1 LRLDVPSGFA
11 TQVVLLEAP
20 SAECLPQSPWL
31 LLGDANVKPIWQ
43 SFEMPEPPLA
53 IWAEA
58 GENTKRMEFLV
69 STLEHWASHNV
80 DRDCTLVV
88 LGGGTLIDVG
98 GLAASLYMRGI
109 QWHAWPT
116 TLLAQIDA
124 AIGGKT
130 AINLDSGKNLAGT
143 FHSPKRV
150 VAAAKFLDY
159 LPDRHQKSGKWEMI
173 KMALIAGD
181 DAWAESLLDRQI
193 PSAADMERA
202 LKSKISIVHQ
212 DFKEEGARRT
222 LNLGH
227 TLGHAYE
234 AASSYELLHGEAV
247 GLGSLAACLF
257 SESLST
263 ASFPARLINKMAF
276 HLSHLSHLMPP
287 WERCLPYL
295 LRDKKSADGKINYI
309 APVQGSTP
317 LQREIQPDALES
329 VHAKLLLRIANCE
342 VFK

>member
-1 LRLDVPSGFA
+1 LDVPSGFA
-11 TQVVLLEAP
+11 TQVVLLETP
-20 SAECLPQSPWL
+20 SAEYLPKSPWL
-31 LLGDANVKPIWQ
+31 LLGDTNVRPIWQ
-43 SFEMPEPPLA
+43 SFEMPEPPLT

-69 STLEHWASHNV
+69 SMLENWALHNV
-80 DRDCTLVV
+80 GRKYTLVV

-143 FHSPKRV
+143 FHNPERV
-150 VAAAKFLDY
+150 IAAAKFLDY
-159 LPDRHQKSGKWEMI
+159 LPDRHKKSGNWEMI
-173 KMALIAGD
+173 KMALVAGD
-181 DAWAESLLDRQI
+181 AAWAESLLDRQI
-193 PSAADMERA
+193 PSAADIERA

-212 DFKEEGARRT
+212 DFKEEGARRI

-247 GLGSLAACLF
+247 GFGSLAACLL
-257 SESLST
+257 SENLST
-263 ASFPARLINKMAF
+263 ALFPARLINKMAI
-276 HLSHLSHLMPP
+276 HLSPLSRLIPP

-295 LRDKKSADGKINYI
+295 LRDKKTANGKISYI
-309 APVQGSTP
+309 VPIPGSAP

-329 VHAKLLLRIANCE
+329 VHAKLLLKIANCE
-342 VFK
+342 VSK